1 MLLLRTTLIIGIMA
15 EKRNVLITGS
25 SSGIGR
31 RLLDEFCHE
40 KFRVFATVRQNRL
53 ENFKKELTGKY
64 CEVIPFALDV
74 TNLDEGTEVVQSIEQ
89 EFGPIDILINNA
101 GISYRTVVEEMSEP
115 DEAIQMATNYLGP
128 MHMVRMVLP
137 GMRKQRR
144 GHIINISSVGG
155 MMAMPTMS
163 AYSASK
169 FALEGASESLW
180 YEVRP
185 FGIHVTLVRPG
196 FINSNAFR
204 KVKYGD
210 GTDPKDPS
218 GVYYHHYHNMSGFIE
233 KLMTRTPC
241 TPESAARMIYKISRM
256 KSPPLRVAGTP
267 DARFFSILRRI
278 LPRRFYHWL
287 LYRSLPGIKTWGKEV
302 HE

>member
-1 MLLLRTTLIIGIMA
+1 MVTMA
-15 EKRNVLITGS
+15 EKRNVLITGA

-31 RLLDEFCHE
+31 RLLEEFCRDEF
-40 KFRVFATVRQNRL
+40 RVLATVRQPRL
-53 ENFKKELTGKY
+53 DAFKQELTGKY
-64 CEVIPFALDV
+64 SNVVPYILDV
-74 TNLDEGTEVVQSIEQ
+74 TDLERGTEVIRDVESR
-89 EFGPIDILINNA
+89 FGPIDILINNA
-101 GISYRTVVEEMSEP
+101 AISYRTVVEEMSGP
-115 DEAIQMATNYLGP
+115 DEAIQMATNYFGP
-128 MHMVRMVLP
+128 MHLVRMVLP
-137 GMRKQRR
+137 GMRSKKS

-196 FINSNAFR
+196 FINSDAFR
-204 KVKYGD
+204 KVKYGED
-210 GTDPKDPS
+210 TNIEDKK
-218 GVYYHHYHNMSGFIE
+218 GVYYFHYHHMSGFIE

-241 TPESAARMIYKISRM
+241 TPESAARMIYKISCM
-256 KSPPLRVAGTP
+256 KNPPMRIAGTP
-267 DARFFSILRRI
+267 DARFFAILRRI

-287 LYRSLPGIKTWGKEV
+287 LYRSLPGIKNWGKDGNRE
-302 HE
+302 

>member
-1 MLLLRTTLIIGIMA
+1 MA

-31 RLLDEFCHE
+31 RLLDEFCRE
-40 KFRVFATVRQNRL
+40 EFRVFATVRQSRL
-53 ENFKKELTGKY
+53 ETFSAELTGKY
-64 CEVIPFALDV
+64 AAVIPYVLDV
-74 TNLDEGTEVVQSIEQ
+74 TKLEEGTRVVREIE
-89 EFGPIDILINNA
+89 ERYGSIDILINNA
-101 GISYRTVVEEMSEP
+101 GISYRTVVEEMSGS
-115 DEAIQMATNYLGP
+115 DESIQMATNYLGP
-128 MHMVRMVLP
+128 MHLIRMVLP
-137 GMRKQRR
+137 GMRKKQC

-204 KVKYGD
+204 KVKYGE
-210 GTDPKDPS
+210 GTDPKDKS
-218 GVYYHHYHNMSGFIE
+218 RVYYFHYHHMSGFIE

-241 TPESAARMIYKISRM
+241 TPESAARMIYKISCM
-256 KSPPLRVAGTP
+256 KNPPLRVAGTP
-267 DARFFSILRRI
+267 DARFFSILRRM

-287 LYRSLPGIKTWGKEV
+287 LFRSLPGIKNWGKENH

>member
-1 MLLLRTTLIIGIMA
+1 MA
-15 EKRNVLITGS
+15 ETRNVFITGS

-31 RLLDEFCHE
+31 RLLDEFCGDE
-40 KFRVFATVRQNRL
+40 FRVFATVRLSRL
-53 ENFKKELTGKY
+53 EAFQAELKDRYKNVT
-64 CEVIPFALDV
+64 PFVLDV
-74 TNLDEGTEVVQSIEQ
+74 TNLDQGTEVVRTIEKRY
-89 EFGPIDILINNA
+89 GPIDILINNA
-101 GISYRTVVEEMSEP
+101 GISYRTVVEEMSES

-128 MHMVRMVLP
+128 MHLVRMVLP
-137 GMRKQRR
+137 GMRQKKR

-196 FINSNAFR
+196 FINSNSFR
-204 KVKYGD
+204 NVKYGE
-210 GTDPKDPS
+210 GTDPQDRS
-218 GVYYHHYHNMSGFIE
+218 RIYYHHYHNMSGFIE

-241 TPESAARMIYKISRM
+241 TPESAARTIYKISCM
-256 KSPPLRVAGTP
+256 KHPPLRVAGTP

-287 LYRSLPGIKTWGKEV
+287 LYRSLPGIKSWGKAA

>member
-1 MLLLRTTLIIGIMA
+1 MA
-15 EKRNVLITGS
+15 DKRNVFITGS

-31 RLLDEFCHE
+31 RLLNEFCRDE
-40 KFRVFATVRQNRL
+40 FRVFATVRQPRL
-53 ENFKKELTGKY
+53 EAFKAELKGKY
-64 CEVIPFALDV
+64 ADVIPFALDV
-74 TNLDEGTEVVQSIEQ
+74 TNLDEGTEVIRTIENKY
-89 EFGPIDILINNA
+89 GPIDILINNA

-128 MHMVRMVLP
+128 MHLVRMVLP
-137 GMRKQRR
+137 GMRQRKC

-196 FINSNAFR
+196 FINSNSFR

-210 GTDPKDPS
+210 GTDPQDRS
-218 GVYYHHYHNMSGFIE
+218 RIYYHHYHNMSWFIE

-241 TPESAARMIYKISRM
+241 TPESAARMIYKISCM
-256 KSPPLRVAGTP
+256 KNPPLRVAGTP

-287 LYRSLPGIKTWGKEV
+287 LYRSLPGIKSWGKAE

>member
-1 MLLLRTTLIIGIMA
+1 METMA

-31 RLLDEFCHE
+31 RLLDEFCRDE
-40 KFRVFATVRQNRL
+40 FRVFGTVRASRM
-53 ENFKKELTGKY
+53 ESFKSELTGKY
-64 CEVIPFALDV
+64 CDVIPYALDV
-74 TNLDEGTEVVQSIEQ
+74 TRYDQGTEVIRDIESK
-89 EFGPIDILINNA
+89 FGALDILINNA
-101 GISYRTVVEEMSEP
+101 AISYRTVVEEMSEP

-128 MHMVRMVLP
+128 MHLVRMVLP
-137 GMRKQRR
+137 GMRQKRS

-185 FGIHVTLVRPG
+185 FGVHVTLVRPG

-204 KVKYGD
+204 KVKHGE
-210 GTDPKDPS
+210 GTDPQDSS
-218 GVYYHHYHNMSGFIE
+218 GIYYHHYHNMSGFIE

-241 TPESAARMIYKISRM
+241 TPESAARMIYKISCM
-256 KSPPLRVAGTP
+256 KNPPLRVAGTP

-287 LYRSLPGIKTWGKEV
+287 LYRSLPGIKTWGKAE

>member
-1 MLLLRTTLIIGIMA
+1 MKIMA
-15 EKRNVLITGS
+15 DKRNVFITGS

-31 RLLDEFCHE
+31 RLLDEFCRDE
-40 KFRVFATVRQNRL
+40 FRVFATVRQPRL
-53 ENFKKELTGKY
+53 KAFKETLKGKY
-64 CEVIPFALDV
+64 ANVIPFVLDV
-74 TNLDEGTEVVQSIEQ
+74 TNLDEATEVIRTVENKY
-89 EFGPIDILINNA
+89 GPIDILINNA

-128 MHMVRMVLP
+128 MHLVRMVLP
-137 GMRKQRR
+137 GMRQKKS

-169 FALEGASESLW
+169 FALERASESLW

-196 FINSNAFR
+196 FINSDSFR
-204 KVKYGD
+204 KVKYGE
-210 GTDPKDPS
+210 GTDPQDS
-218 GVYYHHYHNMSGFIE
+218 SRIYYHHYHNMSGFIE

-241 TPESAARMIYKISRM
+241 TPESAARMIYKISCM
-256 KSPPLRVAGTP
+256 KNPPLRVAGTS

-287 LYRSLPGIKTWGKEV
+287 LYRSLPGIKSWGKAA

>member
-1 MLLLRTTLIIGIMA
+1 MA

-31 RLLDEFCHE
+31 RLLDEFCRDE
-40 KFRVFATVRQNRL
+40 YQVFATVRQNRI
-53 ENFKKELTGKY
+53 EAFQKELTGKY
-64 CEVIPFALDV
+64 CEVVPYALDV
-74 TNLDEGTEVVQSIEQ
+74 TNLDEGTQVVKSIE
-89 EFGPIDILINNA
+89 ETHGPIDILINNA

-128 MHMVRMVLP
+128 MHLVRMVLP
-137 GMRKQRR
+137 GMRERKS

-210 GTDPKDPS
+210 GTDPRNTT
-218 GVYYHHYHNMSGFIE
+218 GVYYHHYHHMSGFIE

-241 TPESAARMIYKISRM
+241 TPESAARMIYKVSQMRH
-256 KSPPLRVAGTP
+256 PPLRVAGTP
-267 DARFFSILRRI
+267 DARFFSVLRRI

-287 LYRSLPGIKTWGKEV
+287 LYRSLPGIKTWGKDT